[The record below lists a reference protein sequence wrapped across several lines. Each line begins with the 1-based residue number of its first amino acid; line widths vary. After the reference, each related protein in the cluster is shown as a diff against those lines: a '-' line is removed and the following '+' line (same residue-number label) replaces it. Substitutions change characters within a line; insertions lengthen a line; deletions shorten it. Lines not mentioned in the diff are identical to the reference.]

1 MGVYGAFISL
11 RNLHTN
17 EERALELCIPTLQDR
32 ILKILASL
40 APVDIPD
47 WQHLL
52 RSRKLVASID
62 KSHDSAVHSFL
73 SIGIVLK

>member
-1 MGVYGAFISL
+1 MGVYGTFISL

-32 ILKILASL
+32 IKILASL

-47 WQHLL
+47 WQHHLL

-62 KSHDSAVHSFL
+62 ESHVSAVQSF
-73 SIGIVLK
+73 